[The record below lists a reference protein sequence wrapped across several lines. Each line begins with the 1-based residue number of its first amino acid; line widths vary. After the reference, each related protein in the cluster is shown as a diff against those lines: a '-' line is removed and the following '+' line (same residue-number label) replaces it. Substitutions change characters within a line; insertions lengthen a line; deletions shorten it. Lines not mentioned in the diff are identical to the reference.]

1 MSAKRI
7 ITPHTLCETQTQ
19 LDAIVSILQRH
30 GYFSRNQAQAALDL
44 CAPFLPASL
53 TIEQRDAKGSTYIKI
68 KGQTFTMNNRARVS
82 T

>member
-1 MSAKRI
+1 MTAKRI
-7 ITPHTLCETQTQ
+7 ITPYTLCETQPQ

-44 CAPFLPASL
+44 CAPLLPASL

>member
-1 MSAKRI
+1 MTAKRI
-7 ITPHTLCETQTQ
+7 ITPYTLCETQTQ

-44 CAPFLPASL
+44 CAPLLPASL
-53 TIEQRDAKGSTYIKI
+53 TIEQRDKKGSTYVTL
-68 KGQTFTMNNRARVS
+68 KGQTFSINNRARVN

>member
-1 MSAKRI
+1 MTAKRI
-7 ITPHTLCETQTQ
+7 ITPYTLCETQTQ
-19 LDAIVSILQRH
+19 LDAVVSILQRH
-30 GYFSRNQAQAALDL
+30 GYFSRNQAQATLDL
-44 CAPFLPASL
+44 CTPLLPASL

>member
-68 KGQTFTMNNRARVS
+68 KGQTFTINNRARVS